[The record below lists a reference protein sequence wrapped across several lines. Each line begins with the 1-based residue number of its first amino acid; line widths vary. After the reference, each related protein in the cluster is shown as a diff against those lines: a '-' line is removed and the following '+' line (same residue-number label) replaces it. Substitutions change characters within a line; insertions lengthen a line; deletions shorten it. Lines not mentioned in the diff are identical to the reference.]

1 MTYEDLTPEQQA
13 EADRNPIV
21 VNKEEDVDAALN
33 ESHRTGRPVE
43 VPSME
48 TAREWGFLDEI
59 FPEDV
64 EAGEES

>member
-1 MTYEDLTPEQQA
+1 MTYEDLTAEQRA

-33 ESHRTGRPVE
+33 ESYRTGRPVE

-48 TAREWGFLDEI
+48 TAREWGFDEI
-59 FPEDV
+59 DPAER
-64 EAGEES
+64 